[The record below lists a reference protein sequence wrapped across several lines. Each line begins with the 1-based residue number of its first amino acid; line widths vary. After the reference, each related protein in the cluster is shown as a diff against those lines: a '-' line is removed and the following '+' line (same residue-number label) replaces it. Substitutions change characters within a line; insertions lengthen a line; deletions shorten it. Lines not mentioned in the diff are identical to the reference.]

1 MEGQG
6 SADKQKASGYHH
18 IYALA
23 HANNFQHCEIKPVA
37 EGQQP
42 QGAEQKPKNLV
53 LSIATMMKQTHP
65 RVKTLYLE
73 PHIWCI
79 CCKFSSMHSF
89 LQ

>member
-65 RVKTLYLE
+65 LKSADQQPGVPCRMQFWYVDK
-73 PHIWCI
+73 
-79 CCKFSSMHSF
+79 
-89 LQ
+89 